1 MVLPSELQL
10 GCLRVGV
17 VEKLAL
23 VDGAI
28 LSFFWV
34 LWGILY
40 PILVNIAL
48 CIRASSIFCLLS
60 RRRERPTRRAA
71 LTLAK
76 RQID

>member
-40 PILVNIAL
+40 PILVNIAGRL
-48 CIRASSIFCLLS
+48 FGRNSTVPSMAS
-60 RRRERPTRRAA
+60 
-71 LTLAK
+71 
-76 RQID
+76 